1 MSNDDE
7 PSDQSRRPG
16 RRGFADWYVGIEPR
30 RAGWFGLTFWASAVG
45 ALVLYTHSTL
55 LGIMGFTLLECW
67 LIGTGCLGVPL
78 LVTRL
83 LGNRLTANACKLIGA
98 ASATAALLL
107 TGLIAFGQLQVAP
120 ITAAFIV
127 IMPEAL
133 AIHMINGLDTLT
145 RIKQAVTAARAEE
158 RAIRDRDV
166 KAAYVAALHAAFE
179 ALQGDRGHVDE
190 LLSTSTGNIQKLTSE
205 FLEELDARRAR
216 HADPRNR
223 VPLRLVSQGQGERA
237 GHDPRPPVTPNGE
250 TPRTLRP
257 GDSGA
262 HHA

>member
-7 PSDQSRRPG
+7 PSDQPG
-16 RRGFADWYVGIEPR
+16 RRNFADWYVSIEPR
-30 RAGWFGLTFWASAVG
+30 RAGWFGLTFWAGAIG
-45 ALVLYTHSTL
+45 ALVLYTHSAL
-55 LGIMGFTLLECW
+55 IGIMGFTLLECW

-83 LGNRLTANACKLIGA
+83 LGNRLTATACKLIGA
-98 ASATAALLL
+98 ASATAALML

-120 ITAAFIV
+120 ITAAFTV

-133 AIHMINGLDTLT
+133 AIHMLNGFDTLT
-145 RIKQAVTAARAEE
+145 RIEKAVAAARAEE

-166 KAAYVAALHAAFE
+166 KAATVAALHAAFE
-179 ALQGDRGHVDE
+179 ALQADRDHVDE

-205 FLEELDARRAR
+205 FLDELDARRAL
-216 HADPRNR
+216 HADPRKR
-223 VPLRLVSQGQGERA
+223 VPLRLVGQGQGERP
-237 GHDPRPPVTPNGE
+237 GRDPRPPVTPNGE
-250 TPRTLRP
+250 TPHTLRP
-257 GDSGA
+257 GDPGA